1 MSQASAARSAKTAEV
16 RVLTVSATYGAGGSV
31 IAPGVAKALGL
42 DFFDRLIH
50 GDETRNV
57 DSIMERLTREER
69 DQAPPGR
76 IVTGLSSLS
85 STIGLPVLGMDDLDP
100 RGQLRRQVETS
111 VSRVAGDAGGVIL
124 GRAAAVVLSGHPTA
138 FNVRLHGPGN
148 RCLAQGAAIE
158 GVPESV
164 ARQHQADSD
173 RSWGRFVTRL
183 FDRDP
188 SDPKLYHLVL
198 DATVLPLD
206 ASIELIAGAAR
217 AFWKR
222 AGLPE

>member
-1 MSQASAARSAKTAEV
+1 MSETDASKLDRV

-31 IAPGVAKALGL
+31 IAPGVAHALGL

-57 DSIMERLTREER
+57 DSIKERLTREER

-76 IVTGLSSLS
+76 IVSGLSSLS
-85 STIGLPVLGMDDLDP
+85 STIGLPVVGLDDLDP
-100 RGQLRRQVETS
+100 RGQLRRQVQTS
-111 VSRVAGDAGGVIL
+111 VSRVAADAGGVIL
-124 GRAAAVVLSGHPTA
+124 GRAAAVVLGTHPTA
-138 FNVRLHGPGN
+138 FNVRLHGPSD
-148 RCLAQGAAIE
+148 RCLRQGATIE
-158 GVPESV
+158 GVTESV

-188 SDPKLYHLVL
+188 ADPKLYHLVL
-198 DATVLPLD
+198 DSTVLPLD
-206 ASIELIAGAAR
+206 ASIALISGAAR
-217 AFWKR
+217 AFWEQ